1 MLRLLLTFFNLRP
14 VSLQCSECIPTLVAV
29 NHCSLSELDHQMVEV
44 VKSPVAPVAQVPG
57 LTPPDLA
64 AYNFDNR
71 GAAIECRI
79 NAENP
84 SSNYSPSA
92 GALLESMP
100 ICTAT
105 PTGS

>member
-1 MLRLLLTFFNLRP
+1 MLFVRKLRP
-14 VSLQCSECIPTLVAV
+14 VALTF
-29 NHCSLSELDHQMVEV
+29 
-44 VKSPVAPVAQVPG
+44 QVPG

-92 GALLESMP
+92 GALLES
-100 ICTAT
+100 ITTCRVS
-105 PTGS
+105 PTGSLP